1 MPGGRD
7 VGAGAS
13 ATGAER
19 AGPGPET
26 DTVGSAPEATG
37 ATGATGTATG
47 TIPDRADGDVRT
59 DPDAGPPARGPRRT
73 RSLLIGCAIA
83 AVLAAVLFVGVGSG
97 ARKGAVLAPGA
108 PGTVP
113 PNFTLPR
120 LGGGPSVTLDALG
133 VDRHR
138 PVVLN
143 FFASWC
149 GPCRQETP
157 LLARTAAR
165 LRAEH
170 SPIQFVGV
178 DTNDPTADGLA
189 FVRASGVTYPV
200 GADRSTRVSYSL
212 YALDGLPDTFF
223 IDARGRVVAHVLG
236 PLTPTELDHWLGV
249 LATSTH

>member
-1 MPGGRD
+1 MRYGPDAAAGG
-7 VGAGAS
+7 VSSTS
-13 ATGAER
+13 AP
-19 AGPGPET
+19 AGP
-26 DTVGSAPEATG
+26 DAAP
-37 ATGATGTATG
+37 
-47 TIPDRADGDVRT
+47 PVR
-59 DPDAGPPARGPRRT
+59 RPRRL
-73 RSLLIGCAIA
+73 RALLIGCALA
-83 AVLAAVLFVGVGSG
+83 AVLAVVLFVGVGSG
-97 ARKGAVLAPGA
+97 RKNGTTLAPAA

-120 LGGGPSVTLDALG
+120 LGGGPPVTLDALG

-157 LLARTAAR
+157 LLARTAAK

-170 SPIQFVGV
+170 SPVQFIGV

-223 IDARGRVVAHVLG
+223 INAQGVVVAHVLG
-236 PLTPTELDHWLGV
+236 ALTPATLDHWLGV
-249 LATSTH
+249 LTTSSR

>member
-1 MPGGRD
+1 MRGGHD
-7 VGAGAS
+7 VGAGGLAS
-13 ATGAER
+13 DAVRTE
-19 AGPGPET
+19 
-26 DTVGSAPEATG
+26 PEA
-37 ATGATGTATG
+37 
-47 TIPDRADGDVRT
+47 V
-59 DPDAGPPARGPRRT
+59 PPGRRPRRS

-83 AVLAAVLFVGVGSG
+83 AVLAVVLFVGVGSG
-97 ARKGAVLAPGA
+97 PRKGAVLSPGA

-120 LGGGPSVTLDALG
+120 LGGGPPVTLDALG
-133 VDRHR
+133 VDRHH

-157 LLARTAAR
+157 LLARTAAK

-178 DTNDPTADGLA
+178 DTNDPPADGLA

-200 GADRSTRVSYSL
+200 GVDRSTRVSYSL

-223 IDARGRVVAHVLG
+223 IDAQGRVVAHVLG
-236 PLTPTELDHWLGV
+236 ALTPTELNHWIGV
-249 LATSTH
+249 LASSTR

>member
-1 MPGGRD
+1 M
-7 VGAGAS
+7 
-13 ATGAER
+13 
-19 AGPGPET
+19 
-26 DTVGSAPEATG
+26 
-37 ATGATGTATG
+37 
-47 TIPDRADGDVRT
+47 
-59 DPDAGPPARGPRRT
+59 
-73 RSLLIGCAIA
+73 
-83 AVLAAVLFVGVGSG
+83 LFVGVGSG
-97 ARKGAVLAPGA
+97 AKNGTALAPGA

-120 LGGGPSVTLDALG
+120 LGGGSPVTLDALG

-149 GPCRQETP
+149 EYCRQETP
-157 LLARTAAR
+157 LLARTAVK

-170 SPIQFVGV
+170 SSVQFVGV

-223 IDARGRVVAHVLG
+223 IDAGGRVVAHVLG
-236 PLTPTELDHWLGV
+236 PLTPTTLDHWLGV
-249 LATSTH
+249 LTASAR